1 MGLVSSAGPWSGADK
16 HVLFKFRVDL
26 SLTRRLSRSQIN
38 IILSG
43 SA

>member
-26 SLTRRLSRSQIN
+26 SLRLSRSQIN
-38 IILSG
+38 IILS
-43 SA
+43 A